1 MLKVGVMGVRGY
13 TGEEL
18 LRLLLGHPDVEVCC
32 VQSRVERP
40 QKLSELLPAFAKKTD
55 LVCKNHSPEEMA
67 KGCDV
72 VFLALPHTVSMGVAP
87 RILAEGKKVIDLS
100 ADFRLKDTSVYERYY
115 KTKHLHP
122 GLLKNSVY
130 GLPELYREKIKK
142 SALVANP
149 GCYPTSILLA
159 AIPFLKRKKTSG
171 AFFVADAKSG
181 VTGAGR
187 SSTGAFQFADVNESF
202 KAYRVGEHQHVPEM
216 EEILA
221 DALGEKMQVVF
232 TPHLVP
238 INRGILSTLYF
249 PLSEKMTTGELVRV
263 YSEFYRNESFVRVL
277 PEGVFPEVKNVLYT
291 NFCDVAV
298 KVDEER
304 NVAVVLSALDNLMK
318 GASGQAVQNMN
329 LLAGF
334 TETKGL
340 L

>member
-1 MLKVGVMGVRGY
+1 
-13 TGEEL
+13 
-18 LRLLLGHPDVEVCC
+18 
-32 VQSRVERP
+32 
-40 QKLSELLPAFAKKTD
+40 
-55 LVCKNHSPEEMA
+55 
-67 KGCDV
+67 
-72 VFLALPHTVSMGVAP
+72 
-87 RILAEGKKVIDLS
+87 
-100 ADFRLKDTSVYERYY
+100 
-115 KTKHLHP
+115 
-122 GLLKNSVY
+122 
-130 GLPELYREKIKK
+130 
-142 SALVANP
+142 
-149 GCYPTSILLA
+149 
-159 AIPFLKRKKTSG
+159 
-171 AFFVADAKSG
+171 
-181 VTGAGR
+181 
-187 SSTGAFQFADVNESF
+187 
-202 KAYRVGEHQHVPEM
+202 M